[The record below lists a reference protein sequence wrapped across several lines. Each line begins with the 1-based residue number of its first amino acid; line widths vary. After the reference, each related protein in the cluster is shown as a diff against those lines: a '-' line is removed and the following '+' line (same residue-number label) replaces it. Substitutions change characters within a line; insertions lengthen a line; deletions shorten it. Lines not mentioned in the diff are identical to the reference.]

1 MGRERLESKGS
12 NDKSE
17 SRFMKAKSDL
27 CPCCSGHGYDACCGR
42 LLKGESA
49 NTAEQLMRSRYTAYA
64 LDDEKY
70 LFETWHH
77 STRPQ
82 TLDLSQQ
89 NTIKWVGLK
98 ILGHSVDAKNPA
110 SARVEFVARY
120 KLNGKAQKM
129 HELSDFVYQ
138 EDRWFYVDGK
148 HVELSKI

>member
-1 MGRERLESKGS
+1 
-12 NDKSE
+12 
-17 SRFMKAKSDL
+17 
-27 CPCCSGHGYDACCGR
+27 
-42 LLKGESA
+42 
-49 NTAEQLMRSRYTAYA
+49 MRSRYTAYA

-70 LFETWHH
+70 LLATWHH

-89 NTIKWVGLK
+89 NAIKWVGLK

-129 HELSDFVYQ
+129 HELSDFVFQ